1 MPVDSSAKSGALDS
15 VAVPPELMKMM
26 QAGAG
31 GAALSAPG
39 GAQGAAPP
47 GMPGAGGAAGGG
59 GAPAQPPRAAPMST
73 PQDKKGLK
81 AAAQTNVHIAVNM
94 LEEAL
99 SAYGSES
106 EEGGS
111 ILTAIT
117 KLRKLFGK
125 QDSSDLVPA
134 EIMQMVSRM
143 PQMGGGT
150 DLQKMI
156 RQQMMNPQASKPQGQ
171 PAAAPAGA

>member
-1 MPVDSSAKSGALDS
+1 M
-15 VAVPPELMKMM
+15 AVPPELMKMM
-26 QAGAG
+26 AGAG
-31 GAALSAPG
+31 GGAPPAGGAPG
-39 GAQGAAPP
+39 GAPP
-47 GMPGAGGAAGGG
+47 GMPGAGGGASGG